1 MQKPCK
7 YRVCRLV
14 GPAWVHRFPVSW
26 ACLGHLGSPWGLLG
40 AIFGT
45 FLGHLHPELYPQRCS
60 SERNFIVEDIVPDLF
75 SLLRPLKNH
84 WFFKVLGRGGNP
96 EHPPGLGLVP
106 HWGGTLNPPVW
117 ARHDIRY
124 KIQDTRYRIQ
134 DTCRI
139 QDTGIK
145 EYKMQDTNIRLTAWW
160 P

>member
-1 MQKPCK
+1 MIRVIRNYESSMKNNHMYQQKPCK

-14 GPAWVHRFPVSW
+14 GPAWVRRFPVSW

-84 WFFKVLGRGGNP
+84 LFFKGFGKLDP
-96 EHPPGLGLVP
+96 LGLLF
-106 HWGGTLNPPVW
+106 G
-117 ARHDIRY
+117 HDLGPLGSLG
-124 KIQDTRYRIQ
+124 DA
-134 DTCRI
+134 
-139 QDTGIK
+139 
-145 EYKMQDTNIRLTAWW
+145 L
-160 P
+160 